1 MSLLDALDRAEV
13 WQTFLEYKLA
23 HHCSAETAKELRAYV
38 EAREYAPV
46 CAAIRAG
53 EPFPLPRRAE
63 LVKLH
68 SGKKR
73 VVYIYPRREAWVL
86 KLLTHLL
93 LRRYNGLFA
102 PTLYSFRPGRGA
114 KDAIRALTA
123 RRDLSRMYCCKLDIH
138 DYFNSVDVTQFLP
151 MLREVLAEDPELY
164 DFLSGLLLEPRVLD
178 GQRELVEQ
186 KGIMAGT
193 PQAAFYADLCLR
205 DLDRGFYEVGIP
217 YARYSDDI
225 IFFSRTPEEQA
236 ARLAEIRALL
246 DRSGLKINPDKEAY
260 AAPGEPWTFLGFS
273 FRQGRIDVAPV
284 SVEKLK
290 KKMRRKARALRR
302 WQNRKGLSGD
312 KAAVAFIRAFN
323 RKLYENPN
331 DHDLTWARWYFPVI
345 TTAES
350 LAVLDHYAQDCVR
363 WLISGT
369 RTKARFRV
377 TYAEI
382 KALGFRSLVHEYYT
396 LREAAETEPSGPS
409 ATASG

>member
-1 MSLLDALDRAEV
+1 
-13 WQTFLEYKLA
+13 
-23 HHCSAETAKELRAYV
+23 
-38 EAREYAPV
+38 
-46 CAAIRAG
+46 
-53 EPFPLPRRAE
+53 
-63 LVKLH
+63 
-68 SGKKR
+68 
-73 VVYIYPRREAWVL
+73 
-86 KLLTHLL
+86 
-93 LRRYNGLFA
+93 
-102 PTLYSFRPGRGA
+102 
-114 KDAIRALTA
+114 
-123 RRDLSRMYCCKLDIH
+123 MYCCKLDIH
-138 DYFNSVDVTQFLP
+138 DYFNSVDVARFLP
-151 MLREVLAEDPELY
+151 MLREALAEDPALY
-164 DFLSGLLLEPRVLD
+164 DFLSGLLLEPRVLEK
-178 GQRELVEQ
+178 GRERTEQ

-193 PQAAFYADLCLR
+193 PQAAFYADLCLG
-205 DLDRGFYEVGIP
+205 DLDRGFYEAGIP

-350 LAVLDHYAQDCVR
+350 LAVLAHSAQTASAGSSAGPGPRPGSGSPTRRSRPWASAAWCMSTTPSGRPWRRKPPGLRRAPPADPAQKRPQKPQRVR
-363 WLISGT
+363 
-369 RTKARFRV
+369 R
-377 TYAEI
+377 
-382 KALGFRSLVHEYYT
+382 
-396 LREAAETEPSGPS
+396 REAVETEAPGLRRAPPAAPAPKTPQKPQRVRKSDALRFFCPDPYPEVRNDGAKP
-409 ATASG
+409 AQAPPGAA